1 VAYLIA
7 FLIGGTICGLG
18 QLILD
23 LTTLSPGHVL
33 VMFTV
38 LGALAGG
45 FGIYQPFLKFAGAGA
60 LVPVTGFGASIA
72 KGSLLEAQRIG
83 FIGLFTGAFEFT
95 GQGLAVAVFF
105 SAIAAI
111 FFNPRS

>member
-1 VAYLIA
+1 MAYLIA

>member
-1 VAYLIA
+1 MDYIIA
-7 FLIGGTICGLG
+7 FLIGGLICGLG

-23 LTTLSPGHVL
+23 LTTLTPGHML

-38 LGALAGG
+38 LGAIAGG
-45 FGIYQPFLKFAGAGA
+45 FGVYQPFLEFAKAGA

-72 KGSLLEAQRIG
+72 KGSLLEAERSGI
-83 FIGLFTGAFEFT
+83 IGLFTGAFEFT

-105 SAIAAI
+105 SAIFAL
-111 FFNPRS
+111 FFSPRS

>member
-1 VAYLIA
+1 VDYIIA
-7 FLIGGTICGLG
+7 FLIGGLICGLG

-23 LTTLSPGHVL
+23 LTTLTPGHML

-38 LGALAGG
+38 LGAIAGG
-45 FGIYQPFLKFAGAGA
+45 FGVYQPFLEFAKAGA

-72 KGSLLEAQRIG
+72 KGSLLEAERSGI
-83 FIGLFTGAFEFT
+83 IGLFTGAFEFT

-105 SAIAAI
+105 SAIFAL
-111 FFNPRS
+111 FFSPRS